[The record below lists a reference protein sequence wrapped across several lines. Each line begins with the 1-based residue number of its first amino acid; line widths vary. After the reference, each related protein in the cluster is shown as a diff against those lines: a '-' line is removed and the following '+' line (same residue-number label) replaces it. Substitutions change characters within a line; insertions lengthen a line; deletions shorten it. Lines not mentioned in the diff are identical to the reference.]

1 MKKFSVIYL
10 LMLAA
15 VAVSCSKSDDEILA
29 SIYTD
34 YYSILQITPQDFPEI
49 RSGGLETDQLSKVT
63 RYCDG
68 YKNNTEDFYIW
79 LCDAN
84 DKIIGKT
91 VINIPKTIIED
102 QGYGNIVT
110 CGPVGVSNPEYLLR
124 VNNLEFYSLKLS
136 YTNSKNNFSYL
147 LLLNGEKLSA
157 QKYKGRIYGDKKD
170 IIEWYNNSVLYRDES
185 GDYYILSDNGNL
197 ISVFESSLV
206 RPSYYLFTNGKV
218 IPLSYNSYITVANE
232 VDRHGKYQNTLII
245 EILSLD
251 RDDYVSFNINSPFS
265 TTEDFIVNAASL
277 LESTESYYLIE
288 CQLTSYSG
296 EKKTVKIKIV
306 PKENSA
312 KIID

>member
-1 MKKFSVIYL
+1 MIMKKFSVIYL
-10 LMLAA
+10 LMLAT
-15 VAVSCSKSDDEILA
+15 VAVSCSKSDDEIVA
-29 SIYTD
+29 SIYKD
-34 YYSILQITPQDFPEI
+34 FYSILQITPQDFPEI
-49 RSGGLETDQLSKVT
+49 RTGGLETDQLSKVT

-68 YKNNTEDFYIW
+68 YKNNTEDYYIW

-124 VNNLEFYSLKLS
+124 VNNLEFYSLELS

-157 QKYKGRIYGDKKD
+157 QKYLGRSYFDLH
-170 IIEWYNNSVLYRDES
+170 IIEWYNNSVLYCDES

-197 ISVFESSLV
+197 ISVIDKSIGKNSL
-206 RPSYYLFTNGKV
+206 YLFYNSKI
-218 IPLSYNSYITVANE
+218 IPLNYYSYTAVANE
-232 VDRHGKYQNTLII
+232 RGSQDRIFI
-245 EILSLD
+245 EVNSLD
-251 RDDYVSFNINSPFS
+251 KNDYISFSIQSPFN
-265 TTEDFIVNAASL
+265 TTEDFIVNTASL
-277 LESTESYYLIE
+277 LESTDSYYLLE
-288 CQLTSYSG
+288 CQLISYSG

-312 KIID
+312 KIVD